1 MILTLSD
8 EQRKVAQAD
17 PDGSQLVLAGPGTGK
32 THTLIAR
39 LVYLIETAGMMPGSE
54 ILLLSFSRA
63 AVAEI
68 RKRVVEEGGDITYV
82 RAITFDSFATRLLSR
97 IDPDGQWVNANYD
110 DRITQA
116 AHFIVDE
123 QRAIDQLRPIRH
135 VIVDEIQDVLGER
148 LELVKAIVKATD
160 AGFTMFG
167 DPAQCVYAF
176 GLDADIDKTNA
187 PWELPI
193 WLQSNYP
200 DGIQVSTFHEN
211 RRVNQGSENTRRALW
226 AGPALLGTCNDYQDV
241 SGNIDYQDVSGNIA
255 YDRIYEDLIQILL
268 ELPSIGRVQHLGNL
282 NPESGQSVAI
292 LTRTNI
298 EALLISKELWMR
310 GIAHRME
317 RRATDR
323 ALPAWIARVL
333 KGLGAPSIGHRSFIS
348 QLQEDFGIDLEPE
361 EAWKTLKRIERGRSH
376 NSLNLQTLND
386 NIVTGTV
393 PDDLGV
399 SNEVDLVI
407 STVHRAKGREF
418 DRTFLAMGTDGS
430 RSDSGDFNEAEE
442 ARVLFVALTR
452 SKLETSH
459 LEPPSSKGFRH
470 HASSLRWYKRGFPT
484 WKTLEFEIEGN
495 DTSRLEPGAFNWRG
509 NQDASEIQN
518 YLVEKI
524 HPGDTAELALLSSG
538 DDPAETMYGAYH
550 GDQLVGLT
558 SEEFAWSLHNVLKV
572 NRKWNVKWPGRIHD
586 LFFEAIDTVA
596 GSRDLGYEAGLG
608 GSGTWVR
615 ARIYGLGKLEF

>member
-116 AHFIVDE
+116 THFIVDE

-187 PWELPI
+187 PWELPN

-241 SGNIDYQDVSGNIA
+241 SGNIA

-292 LTRTNI
+292 LTRKNI
-298 EALLISKELWMR
+298 EALLISKELWKR
-310 GIAHRME
+310 NIAHRME
-317 RRATDR
+317 RLATDR
-323 ALPAWIARVL
+323 VVPPWISRVL
-333 KGLGAPSIGHRSFIS
+333 KGFGGSSIGQRSFIS
-348 QLQEDFGIDLEPE
+348 QIQEEFGIDFDSEK
-361 EAWKTLKRIERGRSH
+361 AWNTLKRIERGPSN
-376 NSLNLQTLND
+376 NSLNFQILND
-386 NIVTGTV
+386 NITNGTL

-399 SNEVDLVI
+399 SNEINLVI

-430 RSDSGDFNEAEE
+430 REELEDFNEAEE

-452 SKLETSH
+452 SKIETGY
-459 LEPPSSKGFRH
+459 LEPPSSIGFRH

-484 WKTLEFEIEGN
+484 WKTLEFEVEGN
-495 DTSRLEPGAFNWRG
+495 DTSRLEPGAFKWAD
-509 NQDASEIQN
+509 NQDASEIQD
-518 YLVEKI
+518 YLLEKI
-524 HPGDTAELALLSSG
+524 HPGDTAELVLLSSG
-538 DDPAETMYGAYH
+538 DEPAETVYGAYH

-558 SEEFAWSLHNVLKV
+558 SEEFAWSLHDVLKV

-586 LFFEAIDTVA
+586 LFFEALDTVA
-596 GSRDLGYEAGLG
+596 GSRDLGYEAGDV
-608 GSGTWVR
+608 SVTVVC
-615 ARIYGLGKLEF
+615 